1 LIEESDNMVKI
12 VVNNVWSRI
21 SGLKN
26 IDLVDTLDKI
36 TSFYVEGYQF
46 TKAFREGFWDKKSN
60 QFIQWDG
67 KRHLL
72 TKRMVFPTG
81 LLSTVCEFFDRHD
94 VEYEI
99 VDKRP
104 AIDPQPEL
112 PIKHYT
118 PRKYQEAAVQKAV
131 DKGCGIIRIG
141 TGGGKTLVAAML
153 AAKYNLPTMVYVVGK
168 DLLYQFHAEM
178 EKALG
183 QRVGIIGD
191 GKCVIRRFNV
201 CSVWT
206 AITAFDFKG
215 KVSLDDEDW
224 APEVLSIDIDEK
236 KAIKLAVENAQVAIY
251 DEAHFL
257 ATDTI
262 QSIFKAA
269 KQCRH
274 SFGLSG
280 TDWRDDGADIL
291 LESVCGPRIFNM
303 PSSKLIDQKYL
314 VSPGIVLFETPPL
327 AEELPKH
334 YQTVYSKYI
343 TTNNIRNKMIED
355 AARTLIKKGRKVL
368 ILVRYI
374 SHGKALA
381 SQLSDIPLFFV
392 NGEVD
397 GETRKEVKE
406 SFERGELKCLIA
418 SSVYDIGVD
427 IPSLDALIL
436 GGGGKSTVRALQR
449 IGRVIRIFDGK
460 EDAIVVDFID
470 NARYLD
476 KHSAIR
482 ISVYETEPRFRIK
495 FPKGF
500 DHAKIKRSRKV
511 KSKIGWA

>member
-1 LIEESDNMVKI
+1 MVKI

-46 TKAFREGFWDKKSN
+46 TKAFREGFWDKKTN
-60 QFIQWDG
+60 QFVQWDG

-72 TKRMVFPTG
+72 TKRMVFPSG
-81 LLSTVCEFFDRHD
+81 LLFTVCEFLNRHN

-99 VDKRP
+99 EDKRP
-104 AIDPQPEL
+104 TIEPQPEL
-112 PIKHYT
+112 SIQHYT
-118 PRKYQEAAVQKAV
+118 PREYQKEAVAAAV
-131 DKGCGIIRIG
+131 DKGCGIIRMG
-141 TGGGKTLVAAML
+141 TGSGKTLVAAML
-153 AAKYNLPTMVYVVGK
+153 TAKYNLPTMVYVVGK
-168 DLLYQFHAEM
+168 DLLYQFHEEM

-183 QRVGIIGD
+183 QKVGIIGD
-191 GKCVIRRFNV
+191 GKCILKRFNV
-201 CSVWT
+201 CSIWT
-206 AITAFDFKG
+206 AITAFNLKQ

-224 APEVLSIDIDEK
+224 SPEVYSIDVEEK
-236 KAIKLAVENAQVAIY
+236 KAIKFAVENSQVAIY
-251 DEAHFL
+251 DEAHFI

-262 QSIFKAA
+262 QSIFKAS
-269 KQCRH
+269 KQCKYR
-274 SFGLSG
+274 FGLSG

-291 LESVCGPRIFNM
+291 LESVCGPRIFNL
-303 PSSKLIDQKYL
+303 PSSKVIDLGFL
-314 VSPGIVLFETPPL
+314 VSPKIALFEVPPL
-327 AEELPKH
+327 PEELPKH
-334 YQTVYSKYI
+334 YPTIYSKYI
-343 TTNNIRNKMIED
+343 TTNNVRNRMIED
-355 AARTLIKKGRKVL
+355 AARALIKKGRRLL

-392 NGEVD
+392 NGEID

-470 NARYLD
+470 NVRYLD

-482 ISVYETEPRFRIK
+482 ISVYETESRFIIK
-495 FPKGF
+495 WPKGF
-500 DHAKIKRSRKV
+500 DSSKIKRSRKV
-511 KSKIGWA
+511 AFKIGSS

>member
-1 LIEESDNMVKI
+1 MVKV

-21 SGLKN
+21 SGLKDIN
-26 IDLVDTLDKI
+26 IVDTLDKI

-46 TKAFREGFWDKKSN
+46 TKAFREGFWDKKTN
-60 QFIQWDG
+60 QFVQWDG
-67 KRHLL
+67 RRHLL
-72 TKRMVFPTG
+72 TKKMVFPTG
-81 LLSTVCEFFDRHD
+81 LLFTVCELFERHD
-94 VEYEI
+94 VKYEI
-99 VDKRP
+99 EDKRAVIEP
-104 AIDPQPEL
+104 KPEI
-112 PIKHYT
+112 PILHYT
-118 PRKYQEAAVQKAV
+118 PRKYQEAAVEAAI
-131 DKGCGIIRIG
+131 DKGCGIVRMG
-141 TGGGKTLVAAML
+141 TGSGKSLVAAML
-153 AAKYNLPTMVYVVGK
+153 TAKYNLPTMIYVVGK
-168 DLLYQFHAEM
+168 DLLYQFHEEM

-183 QRVGIIGD
+183 QKVGIIGD
-191 GKCVIRRFNV
+191 GKCILQRFNV

-206 AITAFDFKG
+206 AITAFGLKQ

-224 APEVLSIDIDEK
+224 TPEIFSIDVEEK
-236 KAIKLAVENAQVAIY
+236 KAIKFAVENSQVAIY

-262 QSIFKAA
+262 QSIFKAS
-269 KQCRH
+269 KKCRH

-291 LESVCGPRIFNM
+291 LESVCGPRIFNL
-303 PSSKLIDQKYL
+303 PSSKVIELGYL
-314 VSPGIVLFETPPL
+314 VPPKIVMFEVPPL

-334 YQTVYSKYI
+334 YPSVYSKYI
-343 TTNNIRNKMIED
+343 TTNNVRNKMIED
-355 AARTLIKKGRKVL
+355 SARALIKKGRKVL

-374 SHGKALA
+374 SHGKTLA

-397 GETRKEVKE
+397 GETRKEVKK
-406 SFERGELKCLIA
+406 SFEQGDLKCLIA

-470 NARYLD
+470 NATYLD

-482 ISVYETEPRFRIK
+482 ISVYETEPRFIIK
-495 FPKGF
+495 WPKNF
-500 DHAKIKRSRKV
+500 DSKKIKRSKKV
-511 KSKIGWA
+511 AAKIGSS

>member
-1 LIEESDNMVKI
+1 MIKI

-21 SGLKN
+21 SGLKDIN
-26 IDLVDTLDKI
+26 LVDTLDKI
-36 TSFYVEGYQF
+36 TSFFVDGYRF
-46 TKAFREGFWDKKSN
+46 TKAFREGFWDKKNSR
-60 QFIQWDG
+60 FTRWDG
-67 KRHLL
+67 RRHLL

-81 LLSTVCEFFDRHD
+81 LLSTVCEFFNRHD

-99 VDKRP
+99 VDKR
-104 AIDPQPEL
+104 AVIDPQPEL
-112 PIKHYT
+112 PIHYYT
-118 PRKYQEAAVQKAV
+118 PRKYQTKAMNAAV
-131 DKGCGIIRIG
+131 DKGCGIIRMG
-141 TGGGKTLVAAML
+141 TGSGKTLVAAMIV
-153 AAKYNLPTMVYVVGK
+153 AKYNLPTMVYVVGK

-178 EKALG
+178 EKALS
-183 QRVGIIGD
+183 QKVGVIGD
-191 GKCVIRRFNV
+191 GKCIIQRFNV

-206 AITAFDFKG
+206 AITAFDIKG

-224 APEVLSIDIDEK
+224 SPEIKSIDIDEK

-257 ATDTI
+257 ATNTI

-269 KQCRH
+269 KQCRYP
-274 SFGLSG
+274 FGLSG

-291 LESVCGPRIFNM
+291 LESVCGPRIFNL
-303 PSSKLIDQKYL
+303 PSSKAIELGYL
-314 VSPGIVLFETPPL
+314 VPPQIVLFETPPL
-327 AEELPKH
+327 PEEIPKH
-334 YQTVYSKYI
+334 YPTVYSRYI
-343 TTNNIRNKMIED
+343 TTNNTRNKMIED
-355 AARTLIKKGRKVL
+355 AARVLINKGRKVL

-406 SFERGELKCLIA
+406 SFECGELKCLIA
-418 SSVYDIGVD
+418 SSVYDIGID
-427 IPSLDALIL
+427 IPSLDALVL
-436 GGGGKSTVRALQR
+436 AGGGKSTVRALQR

-470 NARYLD
+470 NVKYLD

-495 FPKGF
+495 WPKNF
-500 DHAKIKRSRKV
+500 DQRRIKRSRKIAA
-511 KSKIGWA
+511 KISYS